1 MKNKFLYSALLL
13 PCLMVMYK
21 SYARKIIH
29 IDSIPQYKGYTLAW
43 HDEFN
48 EKKLNK
54 KVWNYEIGNHK
65 GWGNNELEYYTS
77 SPKNVYISKGILVME
92 ARKENCD
99 SFHYTSA
106 RITTQ
111 NKKEFTYGRIDM
123 RAKLPVSSGMWP
135 ALWML
140 GSNVAKVNWPKC
152 GEIDIMEL
160 VGKNPQQIVG
170 SFHWEKADQT
180 EGTINNRYNLINE
193 DFSKNFHLYSL
204 IRKKDS
210 MQILV
215 DNIPYVKVSRQDF
228 KDGSYPFD
236 NPFFLLFNVAVGGD
250 WPGNPDSTTKFP
262 QRMLIDYVRY
272 YKPL

>member
-1 MKNKFLYSALLL
+1 MKKKKFQCSALLL
-13 PCLMVMYK
+13 CLLMLQK
-21 SYARKIIH
+21 SYAKKIIS
-29 IDSIPQYKGYTLAW
+29 IDSIPQYKGYILAW

-48 EKKLNK
+48 AKKLNEK
-54 KVWNYEIGNHK
+54 IWNYEIGNRK

-77 SPKNVYISKGILVME
+77 SPKNVFISKGNLVIE
-92 ARKENCD
+92 AKNESLD

-106 RITTQ
+106 RITTK
-111 NKKEFTYGRIDM
+111 NKKEFTYGRIDI

-140 GSNVAKVNWPKC
+140 GSNVSKVNWPKC

-160 VGKNPQQIVG
+160 VGKNPKQVVG
-170 SFHWEKADQT
+170 SFHWEKTDGT
-180 EGTINNRYNLINE
+180 EGTINNRYSLINE
-193 DFSKNFHLYSL
+193 DFSKSFHVYSL

-215 DNIPYVKVSRQDF
+215 DNIPYVKVSRQDLS
-228 KDGSYPFD
+228 DGSYPFD

-262 QRMLIDYVRY
+262 QRMLVDYVRY